1 MGWEIL
7 AASIKSQV
15 ISSVLTV
22 KYSVRFDFRDF
33 GAGKGMATKHE
44 IISTKLKEADS
55 DTEIIIVDPE
65 NEYSIIGQAFGG
77 ESIDMPQILPIFLNV

>member
-1 MGWEIL
+1 
-7 AASIKSQV
+7 
-15 ISSVLTV
+15 
-22 KYSVRFDFRDF
+22 
-33 GAGKGMATKHE
+33 MATKHE

-77 ESIDMPQILPIFLNV
+77 ESIDIAPDSTTFLNVLDLSDENMDEDQSRSSRISLILDWKALGPQNGWS